1 MAELNYFT
9 CTLGEAKESN
19 CPSEF
24 DTVNTLLE
32 LQARQHPGLPAVA
45 FPVLTGSRYQIFSQC
60 PPSDSPLV

>member
-9 CTLGEAKESN
+9 STLGEAKESS

-32 LQARQHPGLPAVA
+32 LQARRHPDLPAVA
-45 FPVLTGSRYQIFSQC
+45 FPILAGSKYQIFSQC
-60 PPSDSPLV
+60 SPSDSPLL